1 MREWTYTSFCML
13 LSWCIYIYFCLQVQ
27 TKLLELKEL
36 ENNQFSWH
44 SQPHNTL
51 VNGTVDHSSLS
62 NSSSETANLNENA
75 ERESIAEDE
84 QTHSVSPVSSVLTA
98 CSWSSAAVKL
108 EKVMN
113 VSRLIMFLNTCPSE
127 ISGCYSEGLFSTIW
141 RLISRKGGNFSLA
154 AKWQ

>member
-1 MREWTYTSFCML
+1 MKEHGFIIFAFENKHFRSVSSILYLQGSGHIPASVCCCPDAYTFISV
-13 LSWCIYIYFCLQVQ
+13 LQVQ

-51 VNGTVDHSSLS
+51 VNGTADHSSLS

-98 CSWSSAAVKL
+98 
-108 EKVMN
+108 
-113 VSRLIMFLNTCPSE
+113 
-127 ISGCYSEGLFSTIW
+127 YS
-141 RLISRKGGNFSLA
+141 
-154 AKWQ
+154 

>member
-1 MREWTYTSFCML
+1 MCCNTDAYTF
-13 LSWCIYIYFCLQVQ
+13 ICLQVQ

-51 VNGTVDHSSLS
+51 VNGTADRSSLS

-84 QTHSVSPVSSVLTA
+84 QINSVSPVSSVLSA
-98 CSWSSAAVKL
+98 SS
-108 EKVMN
+108 
-113 VSRLIMFLNTCPSE
+113 
-127 ISGCYSEGLFSTIW
+127 
-141 RLISRKGGNFSLA
+141 
-154 AKWQ
+154 